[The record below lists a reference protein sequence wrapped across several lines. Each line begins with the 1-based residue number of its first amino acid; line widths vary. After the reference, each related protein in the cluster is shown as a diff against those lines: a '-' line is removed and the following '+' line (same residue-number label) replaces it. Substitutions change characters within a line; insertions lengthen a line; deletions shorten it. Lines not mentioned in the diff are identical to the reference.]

1 MSYPIRTEE
10 LSKTYR
16 GVAALKGLSLEVPE
30 NGIYGL
36 IGPNGAGKSTTI
48 KILMNIIRAAS
59 GRAEVLGVD
68 STRIRAVE
76 LARIGYVSED
86 QEAPRWMTVEG
97 LMAYLKPFY
106 PGWDDSLA
114 GELIGGFNLP
124 PKSKIGELSR
134 GMRMKAALASVLAYR
149 PDLLL
154 LDEPFAGLDPLVR
167 DELIEGLLTA
177 AEHTTMLISS
187 HDLTEI
193 ESFVSHI
200 GYLDQGRLHFSEEM
214 ASLSGRFREVE
225 IVTSG
230 GTQPASL
237 PKTWLNVERS
247 ENCVRWVDSQFEHE
261 HSMAEIRHFFGEARQ
276 IETKPMAL
284 RAIFVT
290 LAKTSRNKA

>member
-1 MSYPIRTEE
+1 MSYPIRAEN

-16 GVAALKGLSLEVPE
+16 GVSALESLSIEIPE
-30 NGIYGL
+30 GGIYGL

-59 GRAEVLGVD
+59 GRAELLGVD
-68 STRIRAVE
+68 STRIKAAE

-106 PGWDDSLA
+106 PGWDDALA
-114 GELIGGFNLP
+114 GELIGDFNLP
-124 PKSKIGELSR
+124 PKCKIGELSR

-149 PDLLL
+149 PELLI

-167 DELIEGLLTA
+167 DELIEGLMLA

-187 HDLTEI
+187 HDLAEI
-193 ESFVSHI
+193 ESFVSHV
-200 GYLDQGRLHFSEEM
+200 GYLDRGRLQFSEEM
-214 ASLSGRFREVE
+214 ASLAGRFREVE

-237 PKTWLNVERS
+237 PKTWLNIERS
-247 ENCVRWVDSQFEHE
+247 ENCVRWVDSQFEYDR
-261 HSMAEIRHFFGEARQ
+261 SVAEIQRVFGDARPV
-276 IETKPMAL
+276 ETKPMAL

-290 LAKTSRNKA
+290 LAKANRNEA